1 MIFRWLKQFM
11 PRSLYGRAALILV
24 LPVIVLQLV
33 ISVGFIQRHFED
45 VTRQMTRSVLVELRY
60 LVETVAA
67 AGPQAQAQARA
78 LGDPLALRTTIPAPT
93 VPAQDVVR
101 FYDLSGRVVI
111 ETLRDGLPML
121 GPVVMTD
128 NKLVTL
134 WLQMPQGMMQV
145 VFDRARVSASNP
157 HQLLVLIIV
166 LGALMTLI
174 AFVFLRNQL
183 RPIKRMA
190 AAAAEFG
197 KGRIVPYHPTGATE
211 VRAAGA
217 AFLDM
222 RNRIERQT
230 QSRTMMLSGVSH
242 DLRTPLTRLR
252 LGLSLLDENDAAPL
266 RRDVDDMQRLL
277 DAFLDFARGD
287 AGDALEQVDP
297 LALVTQVV
305 EDARRAGQA
314 AHLAADTPADTTA
327 DPPSAVMLRPLAIR
341 RALEN
346 LIGNAL
352 RYGSKAEIGLVVSDR
367 MIRISVEDDGP
378 GIPADQRDEAM
389 RPFARLD
396 PARNQDRGTGV
407 GLGLAIVSDIARAHG
422 GVLRLGESTRLGGL
436 RADLVL
442 AR

>member
-24 LPVIVLQLV
+24 LPVVVLQLV

-60 LVETVAA
+60 LVETVAQ
-67 AGPQAQAQARA
+67 AGPEAQAQARA
-78 LGDPLALRTTIPAPT
+78 LGDPLALRTTIPAPM
-93 VPAQDVVR
+93 VPAGDFVR

-111 ETLRDGLPML
+111 DTLRDGLPML

-134 WLQMPQGMMQV
+134 WLQMPEGMMAV
-145 VFDRARVSASNP
+145 EFDRARVSASNP

-174 AFVFLRNQL
+174 AYVFLRNQL

-230 QSRTMMLSGVSH
+230 QARTMMLSGVSH

-252 LGLSLLDENDAAPL
+252 LGLSLLDEAEAAPL

-277 DAFLDFARGD
+277 DAFLEFARGD
-287 AGDALEQVDP
+287 AGDALEDVDP
-297 LALVTQVV
+297 LALITQVV

-314 AHLAADTPADTTA
+314 AQLAPVTQPEAAAAPH
-327 DPPSAVMLRPLAIR
+327 VKLRPMAVR

-352 RYGSKAEIGLVVSDR
+352 RYGSKAEVGLVVSDR

-378 GIPADQRDEAM
+378 GIPADQREEAI

-422 GVLRLGESTRLGGL
+422 GVLRLGDSARLGGL